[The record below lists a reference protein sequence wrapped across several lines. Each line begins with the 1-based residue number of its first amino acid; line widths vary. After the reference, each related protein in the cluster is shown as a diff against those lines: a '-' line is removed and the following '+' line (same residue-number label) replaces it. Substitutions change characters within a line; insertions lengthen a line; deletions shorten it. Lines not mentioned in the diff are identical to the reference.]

1 MSLADTRIQDPV
13 LTQLAQGYYNAELA
27 GESLFP
33 AVEIY
38 KEGGAHSSIRALGVP

>member
-38 KEGGAHSSIRALGVP
+38 KEGGRIPKYGR